1 MSDPRPE
8 WPHRLEGKS
17 EAEIAAIREE
27 ADRLGARAQ
36 YGWGHSIDFGPFRKE
51 GLLGEAYLDICGA
64 FDARGWWPRD
74 LTGSRT
80 ADVGCF
86 TGGVSLL
93 MAARG
98 AAEVH
103 AVDEIPE
110 HLDQAAFLA
119 RVFGARAVTT
129 VRASVYRLEE
139 LIAAESLDL
148 IVLSGVLY
156 HLSDMLVG
164 LYALRR
170 LLKPGGVLLIESNAV
185 GDDDASYAN
194 FGRFFA
200 GMWWQPTTLCIRD
213 LCAFM
218 GYEGAETSMY
228 RADRCVGRAVRG
240 KEEPSFRRGLNWDFA
255 DLRDSVARTLDPSVM
270 APARRP

>member
-1 MSDPRPE
+1 MYTSIT
-8 WPHRLEGKS
+8 L
-17 EAEIAAIREE
+17 AA
-27 ADRLGARAQ
+27 ALALGAPALKDRPPAEK
-36 YGWGHSIDFGPFRKE
+36 GPGYLGIMFQKDDG
-51 GLLGEAYLDICGA
+51 GLIVTEVK
-64 FDARGWWPRD
+64 
-74 LTGSRT
+74 
-80 ADVGCF
+80 ADGP
-86 TGGVSLL
+86 
-93 MAARG
+93 AAKAG
-98 AAEVH
+98 LKAN
-103 AVDEIPE
+103 
-110 HLDQAAFLA
+110 
-119 RVFGARAVTT
+119 
-129 VRASVYRLEE
+129 
-139 LIAAESLDL
+139 DL